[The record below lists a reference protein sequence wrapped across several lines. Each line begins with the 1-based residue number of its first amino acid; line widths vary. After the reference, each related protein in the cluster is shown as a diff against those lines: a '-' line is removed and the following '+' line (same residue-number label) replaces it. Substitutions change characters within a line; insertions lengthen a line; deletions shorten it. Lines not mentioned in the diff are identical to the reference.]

1 MADFNKNFLLLKN
14 IIFASVLSLILFSS
28 FSQAYTVIEAEGYQI
43 QLFIEP
49 DPLIAQK
56 ETGLHR
62 WIKLRLLNQRTA
74 LVSTAIR
81 SLKE

>member
-56 ETGLHR
+56 EIGTPYNLPH
-62 WIKLRLLNQRTA
+62 
-74 LVSTAIR
+74 
-81 SLKE
+81 